1 MAKYYI
7 EDESFLGC
15 SHYGDV
21 TVDSEGY
28 VELSKKE
35 VATLV
40 SLIREK
46 GTTDVKELNLEE
58 LYPKIYEKLHDAY
71 YSIASDAVEIHWLWE
86 GYCNH
91 YFEYDDDEL
100 LAYCKEH
107 CGFKFEY
114 NEEDYMEDGVLDED
128 AIHDNQE
135 FAFKDWLDDYLST
148 LSDDELRDFFYNHM
162 NAGLDMYD
170 VDVPYTVRIPEEI
183 IRLAEKKD

>member
-28 VELSKKE
+28 VELTKKE

-58 LYPKIYEKLHDAY
+58 LNPKIYEKLNDAY
-71 YSIASDAVEIHWLWE
+71 YFMAYDAAEIHWLWE
-86 GYCNH
+86 GYYNQ
-91 YFEYDDDEL
+91 YFETDDDKL

-128 AIHDNQE
+128 AIHDGE
-135 FAFKDWLDDYLST
+135 IEAMYEWIDDYVHT
-148 LSDDELRDFFYNHM
+148 LSDAELRDFFCFHM
-162 NAGLDMYD
+162 NDGLDLDIPD
-170 VDVPYTVRIPEEI
+170 VDYTVRIPEEI